1 MRRVGDYE
9 LLGTLGRGAMGA
21 VHRARH
27 APSGRVVALKVVTTA
42 EAALAARL
50 AREASLAGRL
60 DHPTI
65 VRVLDAGADG
75 PIAFVAFE
83 LVEGARTLSAAL
95 ASLERR
101 ARVVLVRDVAR
112 ALGHAH
118 ACGVVHRDVKLDNV
132 LVDAAGRARLTDF
145 GVGLAYDL
153 DRMTRSGVLVGTPE
167 TMAPEQATGK
177 RDLVGPPT
185 DVWALGVVLHQ
196 VLVEEHPLFGD
207 EDPPHLAAAVLAI
220 AQAEPRRAREVDP
233 TVPAAL
239 EAVVDRALR
248 RDPRA
253 RFSDGEAMARALDEA
268 LAGPAPP
275 RRRGG
280 RLVAALAVAALL
292 VALGVRAGVQRARA
306 AAALDQG
313 LHLLAAGDAAA
324 AVSALRVADALSP
337 GAAARALPAAL
348 VAAAEAAVEA
358 GDLDGCERALREAGP
373 ARGVAVIAFDLALAR
388 GDLEAA
394 TSRLAAAVG
403 EGAGE
408 GAGRRL
414 ALALLERADARLGAD
429 PVEAAGDIA
438 AALRL
443 ARDLEAREVVLRTAY
458 ALAGVPPQ
466 PATLEAALA
475 AADDDLA
482 AEAWCV
488 FAFRLH
494 CREASAVE
502 AAERGRARAR
512 SPHLQAEALA
522 LLGRYDEAA
531 ALMRP
536 HLDDPRLGPR
546 ARFTWALRVNEEA
559 FARGL
564 TPARARDLEAMWTD
578 VIARDPTLHAAY
590 RVRGLV
596 RSALGDARALD
607 DLARAC
613 GLAPPWHAAA
623 AHQMAGYV
631 LLRHGEGEASE
642 RALDRA
648 LLADEWNSQA
658 RKQRGLIRRGR
669 GDLAGARADL
679 ERQAAELPGSVDL
692 ELWLTLLELRS
703 HDGDAAGASAAAAR
717 LREVAGDRPPV
728 DLALVRG
735 LAQVGDLPAAEAR
748 ATALLDVPAAHAEAA
763 ALRARVRAERGDAA
777 GARGDAEQALAGG
790 AGLGHAARALAR
802 VAAGDLAGGASDAEL
817 ALARPASEEARAWAL
832 TARAW
837 SRSASGREGRL
848 VLDDLDRALGLGHG
862 PTTLILALRADARR
876 DVGDLDGARAD
887 ARAVLARLEATCPDA
902 WTVAAAREVLGE

>member
-9 LLGTLGRGAMGA
+9 LLDTLGRGAMGA

-75 PIAFVAFE
+75 PIAFVAFD
-83 LVEGARTLSAAL
+83 LVEGARTLGAAL
-95 ASLERR
+95 PGLERR
-101 ARVVLVRDVAR
+101 QRVALVRDAAR

-253 RFSDGEAMARALDEA
+253 RFPDGEAMARALDEV
-268 LAGPAPP
+268 LAGPAPR

-280 RLVAALAVAALL
+280 RLVAGLAVAALL

-324 AVSALRVADALSP
+324 AVSLLRVADALSP

-394 TSRLAAAVG
+394 ASRLAAAVG

-408 GAGRRL
+408 GASRRL
-414 ALALLERADARLGAD
+414 ALALLERAAARTAD
-429 PVEAAGDIA
+429 RPLEAAGDVA

-443 ARDLEAREVVLRTAY
+443 ASDLDAREVVLGLAF
-458 ALAGVPPQ
+458 ALAGVPPR
-466 PATLEAALA
+466 AAALEAALA
-475 AADDDLA
+475 AVDDDLA
-482 AEAWCV
+482 AEAWYV

-494 CREASAVE
+494 CREASSRE
-502 AAERGRARAR
+502 AAERALARAR
-512 SPHLQAEALA
+512 TPHARGEALL
-522 LLGRYDEAA
+522 LLGRHED
-531 ALMRP
+531 ALAVLSP
-536 HLDDPRLGPR
+536 HADDAR
-546 ARFTWALRVNEEA
+546 ARVAHARAVQEEVY
-559 FARGL
+559 ARGL
-564 TPARARDLEAMWTD
+564 TASAARELEERWGA
-578 VIARDPTLHAAY
+578 VIERDPGLHLPHMM
-590 RVRGLV
+590 RGLV
-596 RSALGDARALD
+596 RMEVGDRRAVEDVARGCA
-607 DLARAC
+607 
-613 GLAPPWHAAA
+613 LAPPWFAAA
-623 AHQMAGYV
+623 AFQLAGYV
-631 LLRHGEGEASE
+631 HLRLGDPTGSA

-648 LLADEWNSQA
+648 LLVDEWNSQG
-658 RKQRGLIRRGR
+658 RKQRGLLRRAQ

-679 ERQAAELPGSVDL
+679 ERQAAELPASGDT
-692 ELWLTLLELRS
+692 ELWLALVELRS
-703 HDGDAAGASAAAAR
+703 HDGDAAGALAATER
-717 LREVAGDRPPV
+717 LREV
-728 DLALVRG
+728 L
-735 LAQVGDLPAAEAR
+735 GDLPAVRLAVVRALAQAGDLAGAEVRASDLLRAGAPGDAR
-748 ATALLDVPAAHAEAA
+748 AYAA
-763 ALRARVRAERGDAA
+763 ALRARARAERGDAQGA
-777 GARGDAEQALAGG
+777 LADAEEALARGSTL
-790 AGLGHAARALAR
+790 GLAARALAR
-802 VAAGDLAGGASDAEL
+802 VAAGDVVGGGADAEQ
-817 ALARPASEEARAWAL
+817 ALARPQSQEALGWAL

-837 SRSASGREGRL
+837 SRSAAGQEGRL
-848 VLDDLDRALGLGHG
+848 VLDDLDRALGLGRG

-887 ARAVLARLEATCPDA
+887 ARAVLARLGTTCPDA